1 MSLVTYSPSDVVI
14 SIAGLHTVTG
24 LAEGTFVR
32 VVKNSI
38 PFDTQRAMDG
48 TRQRL
53 YRHDEG
59 FRIEVI
65 LAQSSS
71 SNNVLS
77 ALHNID
83 LATRK
88 MLFPIMI
95 RDTRGQTTFFAASA
109 WIDKTPEVEFGQE
122 LYTRTWVFG
131 ANGGVLTVGGNGDT
145 SAIEDALLL
154 GSSVLPVLS
163 EFGLLGG

>member
-1 MSLVTYSPSDVVI
+1 MSLVTYSPSDVII

-32 VVKNSI
+32 VVKNSQ
-38 PFDTQRAMDG
+38 PFETQRAMDG

-53 YRHDEG
+53 YHHDEG
-59 FRIEVI
+59 YRIELI

-71 SNNVLS
+71 TNNVLS
-77 ALHNID
+77 AIHNID
-83 LATRK
+83 VATRK
-88 MLFPIMI
+88 MLFPMMI

-109 WIDKTPEVEFGQE
+109 WIDKIPDVDFGQE
-122 LYTRTWVFG
+122 LSTRTWVFG
-131 ANGGVLTVGGNGDT
+131 ANGGALTIGGNGDT
-145 SAIEDALLL
+145 STIEDALLL